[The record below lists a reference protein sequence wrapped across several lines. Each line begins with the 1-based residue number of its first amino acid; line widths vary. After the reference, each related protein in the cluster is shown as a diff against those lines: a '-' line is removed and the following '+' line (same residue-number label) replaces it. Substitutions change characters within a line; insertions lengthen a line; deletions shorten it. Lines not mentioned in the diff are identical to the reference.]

1 MDYIC
6 YYFQRNKQ
14 LFVAVTGGLNQ
25 WAEAAEAVDHTTARI
40 IQEVIHIQA
49 VQDHLTDHPVH
60 LTDLQVLLIPD
71 IPEVQEAADTAE
83 AAEVAEAALDALLHF
98 YFCFWS

>member
-25 WAEAAEAVDHTTARI
+25 WAEAAEAAAHTTAHI
-40 IQEVIHIQA
+40 IREAIHIQA
-49 VQDHLTDHPVH
+49 VPDLLLDLHPDLPTDLQDHLHH
-60 LTDLQVLLIPD
+60 I
-71 IPEVQEAADTAE
+71 IPEPVTTVAAVIPVVAD
-83 AAEVAEAALDALLHF
+83 AAMIVVSADA
-98 YFCFWS
+98 